1 MNELNQIK
9 VNLKESNQFKPYLSF
24 DKSLFGQLNSNE
36 YSSDPFLKSKIL
48 TEQQPSEI
56 LKLCEILY
64 RASEHGFASNDF
76 HSKCDGK
83 GNTLIIFKAS
93 ESLFIFGCFASSTWD
108 GKSY

>member
-48 TEQQPSEI
+48 TGQQPSEI
-56 LKLCEILY
+56 LKLCEFNPSRDGFKILY
-64 RASEHGFASNDF
+64 RASEHGFASND
-76 HSKCDGK
+76 
-83 GNTLIIFKAS
+83 
-93 ESLFIFGCFASSTWD
+93 
-108 GKSY
+108 